1 MTHIKLKFK
10 RGDIISSES
19 GNTWIVAQA
28 SNSTR
33 CYFGFDANSTY
44 TMLYERQD
52 NFKKIGEFPM
62 NTIKDAI
69 ADAKRQSLD
78 LQTQVNIAVSLMDK
92 FLKANNK
99 DSLLVSTDMR
109 VDKDKNIVSVRCS
122 DGIGRPDKW
131 MCVVDI
137 CEDYGVDKHG
147 VR

>member
-1 MTHIKLKFK
+1 MKPKFK

-28 SNSTR
+28 SNSTG

-44 TMLYERQD
+44 TLPYERQY
-52 NFKKIGEFPM
+52 NFTKIGEFPM
-62 NTIKDAI
+62 NTIENAI
-69 ADAKRQSLD
+69 DDAKRQSLD

-92 FLKANNK
+92 FLEANNK
-99 DSLLVSTDMR
+99 DSLLVSIDMR

-131 MCVVDI
+131 MSVVDI
-137 CEDYGVDKHG
+137 CEQYGVSKHG
-147 VR
+147 VQ

>member
-1 MTHIKLKFK
+1 MTPIKPKFK

-28 SNSTR
+28 SNSTG
-33 CYFGFDANSTY
+33 CYFGFDTNSTY
-44 TMLYERQD
+44 TMPYERQD

-99 DSLLVSTDMR
+99 DSLLVSADMR

-131 MCVVDI
+131 MSVVDI
-137 CEDYGVDKHG
+137 CENYGVDKHG
-147 VR
+147 VQ